1 MSRSQGGGGS
11 MKPQL
16 IATLLDHWI
25 ESTDLDW
32 ELVDLLEAAG
42 IEPTGIPEDDL
53 EALVDWIEEE
63 THYLVVPTTGQ
74 P

>member
-1 MSRSQGGGGS
+1 